1 MPSSA
6 PATTDIYTLSLHDAL
21 PILDRTGADHYQ
33 QAIITT
39 RYDILNGTTLGADPF
54 MQRSRQGKAIAQ
66 LFRRGEQL
74 FSVAGG
80 RCGSNVEM
88 ARRAFGYSSRSIHE
102 IQLREIGKHRVVVPP
117 VISRSEVAH

>member
-1 MPSSA
+1 MAGIFKSRNRVM
-6 PATTDIYTLSLHDAL
+6 
-21 PILDRTGADHYQ
+21 DRTGADHYQ

-39 RYDILNGTTLGADPF
+39 RYDILNGATLGADSLT
-54 MQRSRQGKAIAQ
+54 QRSRQGKAIAQ
-66 LFRRGEQL
+66 LCRRREPL
-74 FSVAGG
+74 FNVANG

-88 ARRAFGYSSRSIHE
+88 ARRAFGYSNRSIHE